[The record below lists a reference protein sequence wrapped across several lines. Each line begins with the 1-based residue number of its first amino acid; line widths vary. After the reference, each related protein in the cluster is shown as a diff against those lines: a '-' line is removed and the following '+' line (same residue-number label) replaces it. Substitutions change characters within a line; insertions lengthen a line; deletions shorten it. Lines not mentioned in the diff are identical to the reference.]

1 MGHNAGENH
10 IAQRPRDVPAT
21 AGDDANRTMR
31 AFRLD
36 GRVAVITGAGSGL
49 GRETARVFAEAGA
62 RLVLVDIDTRGME
75 QTALLCG
82 DAATTIETVDISD
95 RGAVDDLADRVAAAA
110 GRLDA
115 WINCAGI
122 GYMHPLLAT
131 DAERAAKVV
140 AVNMMG
146 AFWCCAAAGRV
157 MRERGGGA
165 IVNVSSGGGSTPVP
179 GVSIYGMTKA
189 GVNSLTWT
197 SAAELGPHG
206 IRVNAVAP
214 GWIETPMSSLMYR
227 DEHGGVDPAR
237 RQALIDHMQ
246 QVSPLGII
254 GEPADIAYAL
264 LYFASD
270 AARFITGQVLNVTGG
285 AKHG

>member
-1 MGHNAGENH
+1 MGNEINK
-10 IAQRPRDVPAT
+10 
-21 AGDDANRTMR
+21 TMR

-49 GRETARVFAEAGA
+49 GREAARVFAEAGA
-62 RLVLVDIDTRGME
+62 KLVLVDIDTVGMQ
-75 QTALLCG
+75 QTASLCN
-82 DAATTIETVDISD
+82 DSTSTIEEVDISD
-95 RGAVDDLADRVAAAA
+95 RSSVDALADRVVATA

-122 GYMHPLLAT
+122 GYMHALLAT
-131 DAERAAKVV
+131 DADRAAKLI

-146 AFWCCAAAGRV
+146 SFWCCAAAGRV

-165 IVNVSSGGGSTPVP
+165 IVNVSSGVGSTPGP

-189 GVNSLTWT
+189 SVNSLTWT
-197 SAAELGPHG
+197 SAAELGPYG

-214 GWIETPMSSLMYR
+214 GWIETPMSSLMYK
-227 DEHGGVDPAR
+227 DEHGETDPTR
-237 RQALIDHMQ
+237 RQALIERME

-254 GEPADIAYAL
+254 GEPTDIAYAL

-270 AARFITGQVLNVTGG
+270 AARFITGQVLDVTGG
-285 AKHG
+285 AAHG

>member
-1 MGHNAGENH
+1 MEKAMS
-10 IAQRPRDVPAT
+10 
-21 AGDDANRTMR
+21 RTTS

-36 GRVAVITGAGSGL
+36 GRIAVITGAGSGL
-49 GRETARVFAEAGA
+49 GREAARVFAEAGA
-62 RLVLVDIDTRGME
+62 RLVLVDIDRPGLE
-75 QTALLCG
+75 QTAELCV
-82 DAATTIETVDISD
+82 DATTTIETVDISD
-95 RGAVDDLADRVAAAA
+95 RGAVDDLADRVVASA
-110 GRLDA
+110 GRIDA

-122 GYMHPLLAT
+122 GYMHSLLAA
-131 DAERAAKVV
+131 DEERAAKLI

-157 MRERGGGA
+157 MREGGGGA
-165 IVNVSSGGGSTPVP
+165 IVNVSSGGGSGAAR

-189 GVNSLTWT
+189 AVNSLTWS
-197 SAAELGPHG
+197 SAAELGPFG

-227 DEHGGVDPAR
+227 DERGEVDHTK
-237 RQALIDHMQ
+237 RQAIIDQMQ

-264 LYFASD
+264 LYFATD
-270 AARFITGQVLNVTGG
+270 ASRYITGQVLNVSGG
-285 AKHG
+285 ATI

>member
-1 MGHNAGENH
+1 M
-10 IAQRPRDVPAT
+10 
-21 AGDDANRTMR
+21 GDDMNRTMR

-36 GRVAVITGAGSGL
+36 GRVVVITGAGSGL
-49 GRETARVFAEAGA
+49 GREAARVFAEAGA
-62 RLVLVDIDTRGME
+62 SLVLVDIDTAGLE
-75 QTALLCG
+75 QTAALCK
-82 DAATTIETVDISD
+82 DATTTIETVDISD
-95 RGAVDDLADRVAAAA
+95 RSAVDALADRVVASA

-122 GYMHPLLAT
+122 GYMHSLLAA
-131 DAERAAKVV
+131 DAERAAKLI

-157 MRERGGGA
+157 MRGRGGGA
-165 IVNVSSGGGSTPVP
+165 IVNVSSGGGSGPAR

-197 SAAELGPHG
+197 SAAELGPYG

-227 DEHGGVDPAR
+227 DERGEVDHTK
-237 RQALIDHMQ
+237 RQAIMDQMEK
-246 QVSPLGII
+246 VSPLGII

-270 AARFITGQVLNVTGG
+270 ASRYITGQVLNVSGG
-285 AKHG
+285 ATI